1 MIGGMSV
8 RAITEI
14 YYNLSQ
20 MGVSIGNIEFCE
32 VYLSRSSTCVSASML
47 WLERR
52 WTRTAARLADT
63 IPHKRHVLSPVLE
76 AGEMC
81 SFWM

>member
-1 MIGGMSV
+1 MSKF
-8 RAITEI
+8 EHD
-14 YYNLSQ
+14 
-20 MGVSIGNIEFCE
+20 GVSSSSLPDRRLASSTE
-32 VYLSRSSTCVSASML
+32 YRRSSMRYIAGLSKSML

-52 WTRTAARLADT
+52 WTRTAARLAVT